1 MKKRVL
7 LADDHK
13 PFREAVCAMLE
24 REPGI
29 EVVGAAGD
37 GIEVLELVRS
47 ARPDVVVM
55 DIHMP
60 RLNGIEA
67 IRQAAA
73 ACPSVK
79 VIVFSVTSERFFA
92 SEMLGAGASGYVTKG
107 DAHELPRA
115 IHAVMSGINY
125 LSQEVGGTGT
135 DPLHTGRLVDGAT

>member
-1 MKKRVL
+1 MKKRVVL
-7 LADDHK
+7 VDDHE

-37 GIEVLELVRS
+37 GIEVLELLRS

-55 DIHMP
+55 DIRMP
-60 RLNGIEA
+60 RLNGMEA
-67 IRQAAA
+67 IRQTAAA
-73 ACPSVK
+73 FPFVK
-79 VIVFSVTSERFFA
+79 VIILSLTSERLFA

-115 IHAVMSGINY
+115 IHAVTSGISY
-125 LSQEVGGTGT
+125 LSWEVGGTGM
-135 DPLHTGRLVDGAT
+135 DGPQAG